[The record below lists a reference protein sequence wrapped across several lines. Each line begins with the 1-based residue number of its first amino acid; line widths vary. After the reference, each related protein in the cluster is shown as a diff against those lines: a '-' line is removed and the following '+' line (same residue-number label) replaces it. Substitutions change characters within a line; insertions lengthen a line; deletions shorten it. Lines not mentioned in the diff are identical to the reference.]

1 MFKILRH
8 KNGQASM
15 SQYVFVLTMS
25 IGAIVALTVHV
36 QRTLQA
42 RVRDTTHYMINNVQN
57 ITGVPIAIQYEPY
70 YANVSTIVGR
80 SRNEET
86 RLLGGGATGI
96 FRKTVDG
103 YILVNTNSEQAPPK
117 DVNKI

>member
-1 MFKILRH
+1 MFKILCRN
-8 KNGQASM
+8 NGQTSM
-15 SQYVFVLTMS
+15 SQYVFVLLMAL
-25 IGAIVALTVHV
+25 GGIVAITVHV

-42 RVRDTTHYMINNVQN
+42 RIRDTAIYMVNNVQT
-57 ITGVPIAIQYEPY
+57 ITEVPISYQYEPY

-86 RLLGGGATGI
+86 MLLGGGATGI
-96 FRKTVDG
+96 FRKDIDG
-103 YILVNTNSEQAPPK
+103 QIFVVTNSEQAPPK